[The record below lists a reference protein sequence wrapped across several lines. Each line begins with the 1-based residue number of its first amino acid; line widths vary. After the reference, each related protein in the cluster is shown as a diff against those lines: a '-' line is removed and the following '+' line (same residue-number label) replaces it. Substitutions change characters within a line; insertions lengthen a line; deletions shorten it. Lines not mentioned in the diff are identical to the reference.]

1 MSGVLTEVTPLSDL
15 DCLYIVDRRKKC
27 FNYPIHQHKEFELN
41 FVENAHGAV
50 RVVGDNVEEI
60 GQYDLV
66 LIAGKSL
73 EHTWQQGHCKS
84 ENIREITI
92 QFAPDLFPESVLSK
106 HQFNSIR
113 EMFRKAEHGICFSL
127 PTIMQTYSHITS
139 LASEEK
145 KFDQF
150 LQFLHLLNRLSESE
164 GRVLA
169 STSFAKTG
177 IDGESGR
184 IIKIKQYISDHYNEP
199 LRLTDLAEVGNM
211 SPTAF
216 SRFFR
221 LSTGRTLS
229 EYIIDVKLGNAARLL
244 IDGEKN
250 ISEICYECGFNNQS
264 NFNRIFKE
272 NRGMTPRDFRAM
284 YKKNKKI
291 I

>member
-15 DCLYIVDRRKKC
+15 DCFYIVDRRKKC

-41 FVENAHGAV
+41 FVENAQGAV

-169 STSFAKTG
+169 STSFAQTG

>member
-1 MSGVLTEVTPLSDL
+1 MS
-15 DCLYIVDRRKKC
+15 
-27 FNYPIHQHKEFELN
+27 
-41 FVENAHGAV
+41 A
-50 RVVGDNVEEI
+50 
-60 GQYDLV
+60 
-66 LIAGKSL
+66 
-73 EHTWQQGHCKS
+73 
-84 ENIREITI
+84 RE
-92 QFAPDLFPESVLSK
+92 
-106 HQFNSIR
+106 
-113 EMFRKAEHGICFSL
+113 G
-127 PTIMQTYSHITS
+127 
-139 LASEEK
+139 
-145 KFDQF
+145 
-150 LQFLHLLNRLSESE
+150 
-164 GRVLA
+164 
-169 STSFAKTG
+169 
-177 IDGESGR
+177 GR
-184 IIKIKQYISDHYNEP
+184 IIKIKQYIGEHYNEP
-199 LRLTDLAEVGNM
+199 LRLADLAEVGHM